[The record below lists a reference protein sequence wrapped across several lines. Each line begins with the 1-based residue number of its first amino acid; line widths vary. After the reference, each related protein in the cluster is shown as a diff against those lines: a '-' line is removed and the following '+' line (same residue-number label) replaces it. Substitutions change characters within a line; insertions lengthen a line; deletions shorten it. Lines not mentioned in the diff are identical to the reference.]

1 MSKSKTESLKKQLLK
16 KTDPYAALRIKEFN
30 LFLLVRFALIF
41 GWSMQFVVIEWQV
54 YTLTESPLALGI
66 IGLCEFLPA
75 FFFAPFAGHIVDKKE
90 KRNLFIICI
99 ALFSLIS
106 FGLYWLTS
114 ATIETSWKTTTI
126 LYGIYA
132 LVFFGGVLRAFF
144 GPTIFSLIALLVPKN
159 VYPNAATWS
168 SSTWKGASV
177 FGALCGGL
185 LIAWIGVH
193 NTLGIIFMFVILAL
207 VLVFKIK
214 QKPILNKDTKE
225 TVKESLKAGLSFVF
239 NDKVIL
245 GALTLDMIA
254 VLFGGAVAI
263 FAVFAKDILNAGPTG
278 FGILNAALSSG
289 SIITMLATTYIP
301 ITKNTG
307 KKLLI
312 SIFGFGVCMI
322 IFGASKVL
330 WLSVVALFFSGVFDG
345 ISMVVRQTIL
355 QLKTPDAMR
364 GRVGAVN
371 SMFVGSSNEL
381 GALESGIA
389 ARLFGA
395 PLAVMLGGSITLI
408 IVVVI
413 HIKNKPLRQLDL
425 TEDIENHQKQ

>member
-1 MSKSKTESLKKQLLK
+1 MNKN
-16 KTDPYAALRIKEFN
+16 DPYAALRFKEFN
-30 LFLLVRFALIF
+30 IFLLVRFALVF

-54 YTLTESPLALGI
+54 YSLTNDELSLGM

-75 FFFAPFAGHIVDKKE
+75 FFLAPFAGHIVDRKE
-90 KRNLFIICI
+90 KRNLFTLCI

-106 FGLYWLTS
+106 FGLFWLTS
-114 ATIETSWKTTTI
+114 EQIEASWSTKSI
-126 LYGIYA
+126 LIGIYS

-144 GPTIFSLIALLVPKN
+144 GPTIFSLIALIVPKSA
-159 VYPNAATWS
+159 YPNAATWS

-177 FGALCGGL
+177 FGALCGGF

-193 NTLGIIFMFVILAL
+193 YTLGIIFGLVMLAL
-207 VLVFKIK
+207 LFVFRIDK
-214 QKPILNKDTKE
+214 KPILNKATNE
-225 TVKESLKAGLSFVF
+225 SIKESLKSGIKFVF

-245 GALTLDMIA
+245 GALTLDMVA

-263 FAVFAKDILNAGPTG
+263 FAVFAKDVLDAGPRG

-289 SIITMLATTYIP
+289 SIITMVATTYIP

-307 KKLLI
+307 KKLLV
-312 SIFGFGVCMI
+312 SVFGFGVFMI
-322 IFGASKVL
+322 VFGASKLL
-330 WLSVVALFFSGVFDG
+330 WLSVIALFFSGVFDG

-355 QLKTPDAMR
+355 QLKTPDHMR

-381 GALESGIA
+381 GAVESGIA
-389 ARLFGA
+389 ARIFGA
-395 PLAVMLGGSITLI
+395 PLAVVLGGSVTLLT
-408 IVVVI
+408 VVI
-413 HIKNKPLRQLDL
+413 MSLKNKALRELDL
-425 TEDIENHQKQ
+425 QEDIEEKFDEIKS

>member
-1 MSKSKTESLKKQLLK
+1 MRKN
-16 KTDPYAALRIKEFN
+16 DPYAALRFKEFN
-30 LFLLVRFALIF
+30 IFLLVRFALVF

-54 YTLTESPLALGI
+54 YALTNNPLSLGL

-75 FFFAPFAGHIVDKKE
+75 FFLAPFAGYIVDKKE
-90 KRNLFIICI
+90 KRNLFTLCI

-106 FGLYWLTS
+106 FGLFWLTS
-114 ATIETSWKTTTI
+114 ETIESSWSTNAI
-126 LYGIYA
+126 LYGIYGV
-132 LVFFGGVLRAFF
+132 VFFGGVLRAFF
-144 GPTIFSLIALLVPKN
+144 GPTIFSLIALLVPKRA
-159 VYPNAATWS
+159 YPNAATWS
-168 SSTWKGASV
+168 SSTWKGANV
-177 FGALCGGL
+177 FGALCGGF
-185 LIAWIGVH
+185 LIAWIGV
-193 NTLGIIFMFVILAL
+193 NYTLGIIFLLVMLAL
-207 VLVFKIK
+207 LLVFKIGK
-214 QKPILNKDTKE
+214 KPILNKGIKE
-225 TVKESLKAGLSFVF
+225 SIKESLKAGIKFVF

-263 FAVFAKDILNAGPTG
+263 FAVFAKDILDAGPKG

-307 KKLLI
+307 RKLLT
-312 SIFGFGVCMI
+312 SVFGFGVCMI
-322 IFGASKVL
+322 IFGASKL
-330 WLSVVALFFSGVFDG
+330 MWLSVLALFFSGVFDG

-355 QLKTPDAMR
+355 QLKTPDEMR

-395 PLAVMLGGSITLI
+395 PLAVVLGGTVTLA
-408 IVVVI
+408 VVGLMS
-413 HIKNKPLRQLDL
+413 IKNKSLRTLDL
-425 TEDIENHQKQ
+425 RKDIEVHEK

>member
-1 MSKSKTESLKKQLLK
+1 MAKK
-16 KTDPYAALRIKEFN
+16 DPYAALRFKEFN
-30 LFLLVRFALIF
+30 TFLFLRFALVF

-54 YTLTESPLALGI
+54 YSLTKDPLSLGI

-75 FFFAPFAGHIVDKKE
+75 FFLAPFAGHIVDKKE
-90 KRNLFIICI
+90 KRNLFALCI

-106 FGLYWLTS
+106 FGLFWLTS
-114 ATIETSWKTTTI
+114 DTIESSWETQTI
-126 LYGIYA
+126 LYGIYG

-144 GPTIFSLIALLVPKN
+144 GPTIFSLIALLVPKKI
-159 VYPNAATWS
+159 YPNAATWS
-168 SSTWKGASV
+168 SSTWKGANV
-177 FGALCGGL
+177 FGALCGGF

-193 NTLGIIFMFVILAL
+193 YTLGIIFLL
-207 VLVFKIK
+207 VMIAFGLVFRIS
-214 QKPILNKDTKE
+214 QKPIFNKE
-225 TVKESLKAGLSFVF
+225 VNESVKESLKAGLSFVF

-263 FAVFAKDILNAGPTG
+263 FAVFATDVLDAGPKG
-278 FGILNAALSSG
+278 FGLLNAALSSG

-312 SIFGFGVCMI
+312 SVFGFGVFMI
-322 IFGASKVL
+322 IFGASKLL
-330 WLSVVALFFSGVFDG
+330 WLSVLALFFSGVFDG
-345 ISMVVRQTIL
+345 ISMVIRQTIL

-389 ARLFGA
+389 ARIFGA
-395 PLAVMLGGSITLI
+395 PLAVVLGGSVTLI
-408 IVVVI
+408 IVAIIGV
-413 HIKNKPLRQLDL
+413 KNQPLKDLDL
-425 TEDIENHQKQ
+425 RKDIEEHEKDD

>member
-1 MSKSKTESLKKQLLK
+1 MSKIKN
-16 KTDPYAALRIKEFN
+16 DPYAALRIREFN
-30 LFLLVRFALIF
+30 IFLLLRFALVL

-54 YTLTESPLALGI
+54 YALTKDPLSLGI
-66 IGLCEFLPA
+66 IGFCEFLPA
-75 FFFAPFAGHIVDKKE
+75 FLLAPFAGHVVDRKE
-90 KRNLFIICI
+90 KRNLFTLCI

-106 FGLYWLTS
+106 FGLFWLTTE
-114 ATIETSWKTTTI
+114 TIETSWETRSI
-126 LYGIYA
+126 LIGIYG

-144 GPTIFSLIALLVPKN
+144 GPTIFSLIALLVPKKI
-159 VYPNAATWS
+159 YPNAATWS

-177 FGALCGGL
+177 FGALCGGF
-185 LIAWIGVH
+185 LIAWIGV
-193 NTLGIIFMFVILAL
+193 NYTLGIIFLLVMFAL
-207 VLVFKIK
+207 LLVFQIDK
-214 QKPILNKDTKE
+214 KPILNKGSNE
-225 TVKESLKAGLSFVF
+225 SVKESLKAGLNFVF

-263 FAVFAKDILNAGPTG
+263 FAVFAKDILDAGPKG
-278 FGILNAALSSG
+278 FGLLNAALSSG

-307 KKLLI
+307 KKLLV
-312 SIFGFGVCMI
+312 SVFGFGLCMI
-322 IFGASKVL
+322 IFGASKLL
-330 WLSVVALFFSGVFDG
+330 WLSVIALFFSGVFDG

-355 QLKTPDAMR
+355 QLKTPDHMR

-389 ARLFGA
+389 ARIFGA
-395 PLAVMLGGSITLI
+395 PLAVMLGGTATLI
-408 IVVVI
+408 IVAI
-413 HIKNKPLRQLDL
+413 MGIKNKPLRELDL
-425 TEDIENHQKQ
+425 TKDIEEHSKEEEV

>member
-1 MSKSKTESLKKQLLK
+1 MAKK
-16 KTDPYAALRIKEFN
+16 DPYAALRIKEFN
-30 LFLLVRFALIF
+30 IFLLLRFALVF
-41 GWSMQFVVIEWQV
+41 GWSMQFIVIEWQV
-54 YTLTESPLALGI
+54 YELTKDPLSLGI

-75 FFFAPFAGHIVDKKE
+75 FFLAPFAGHIVDKKE
-90 KRNLFIICI
+90 KRNLFAICI
-99 ALFSLIS
+99 TLFSLIS
-106 FGLYWLTS
+106 FGLFWLTS
-114 ATIETSWKTTTI
+114 DNVESSWETNTI
-126 LYGIYA
+126 LYGIYG

-144 GPTIFSLIALLVPKN
+144 GPTIFSLIALLVPKKI
-159 VYPNAATWS
+159 YPNAATWS
-168 SSTWKGASV
+168 SSTWKGANV
-177 FGALCGGL
+177 FGALCGGF

-193 NTLGIIFMFVILAL
+193 YTLGIIFLLVMLAL
-207 VLVFKIK
+207 VLVLQIGK
-214 QKPILNKDTKE
+214 KPILNKNINE
-225 TVKESLKAGLSFVF
+225 SVKESLKAGLSFVF

-263 FAVFAKDILNAGPTG
+263 FAVFATDVLGAGPKG

-312 SIFGFGVCMI
+312 SVFGFGVFMI
-322 IFGASKVL
+322 IFGASKLL
-330 WLSVVALFFSGVFDG
+330 WLSVLALFFSGVFDG

-389 ARLFGA
+389 ARIFGA
-395 PLAVMLGGSITLI
+395 PLAVVLGGTVTLI
-408 IVVVI
+408 IVAIMGV
-413 HIKNKPLRQLDL
+413 KNRELRELDL
-425 TEDIENHQKQ
+425 TEDVEASENED

>member
-1 MSKSKTESLKKQLLK
+1 
-16 KTDPYAALRIKEFN
+16 
-30 LFLLVRFALIF
+30 
-41 GWSMQFVVIEWQV
+41 MQFVVIEWQV
-54 YTLTESPLALGI
+54 YSMTNDELSLGI

-75 FFFAPFAGHIVDKKE
+75 FLIAPFAGHIVDRKE
-90 KRNLFIICI
+90 KRNLFMLCI

-114 ATIETSWKTTTI
+114 STIETSWQTNTI
-126 LYGIYA
+126 LYCIYG

-144 GPTIFSLIALLVPKN
+144 GPTIFSLIALIVPKKA
-159 VYPNAATWS
+159 YPNAATWS
-168 SSTWKGASV
+168 SSTWKGANV
-177 FGALCGGL
+177 FGALCGGF

-193 NTLGIIFMFVILAL
+193 YTLGIIFLLVMLAL
-207 VLVFKIK
+207 VLVFQIDR
-214 QKPILNKDTKE
+214 KPVLNKLTNE
-225 TVKESLKAGLSFVF
+225 SIKESLKSGLQFVF

-263 FAVFAKDILNAGPTG
+263 FAVFAKDILDAGPKG
-278 FGILNAALSSG
+278 FGLLNAALSSG
-289 SIITMLATTYIP
+289 SIITMVATTYIP

-312 SIFGFGVCMI
+312 SVFGFGVCMI
-322 IFGASKVL
+322 IFGASKL
-330 WLSVVALFFSGVFDG
+330 MWLSVLALFFSGVFDG

-355 QLKTPDAMR
+355 QLKTPDDMR

-389 ARLFGA
+389 AKLFGA
-395 PLAVMLGGSITLI
+395 PLAVMLGGTVTLI
-408 IVVVI
+408 TVIVMSV
-413 HIKNKPLRQLDL
+413 KNKPLKLLDL
-425 TEDIENHQKQ
+425 TKDIETHGKE

>member
-1 MSKSKTESLKKQLLK
+1 MVKK
-16 KTDPYAALRIKEFN
+16 DPYTALRFKEFN
-30 LFLLVRFALIF
+30 IFLLLRFVLVF
-41 GWSMQFVVIEWQV
+41 GWSMQFIVIEWQV
-54 YTLTESPLALGI
+54 YALTKDPLSLGV

-75 FFFAPFAGHIVDKKE
+75 FILAPFAGHVVDRKE
-90 KRNLFIICI
+90 KRNLFAFCI

-106 FGLYWLTS
+106 FGLFWLS
-114 ATIETSWKTTTI
+114 SSTIESFLGTKTI
-126 LYGIYA
+126 LYSIYG

-144 GPTIFSLIALLVPKN
+144 VPTIFSLIALLVPKK

-168 SSTWKGASV
+168 SSTWKGANV
-177 FGALCGGL
+177 FGALFGGF

-193 NTLGIIFMFVILAL
+193 YTLGIIFLLVVIAL
-207 VLVFKIK
+207 LLVFLINK
-214 QKPILNKDTKE
+214 KPVLNKE
-225 TVKESLKAGLSFVF
+225 LNESIKESIKTGLQFVF

-263 FAVFAKDILNAGPTG
+263 FAVFATDILDAGPKG
-278 FGILNAALSSG
+278 FGILNASLSSG
-289 SIITMLATTYIP
+289 SIIAMLATTYIP

-312 SIFGFGVCMI
+312 SVFGFGVFMV
-322 IFGASKVL
+322 IFGASNL
-330 WLSVVALFFSGVFDG
+330 FWLSVLALFFSGIFDG

-389 ARLFGA
+389 AKIFGA
-395 PLAVMLGGSITLI
+395 PLAVVLGGTVTLI
-408 IVVVI
+408 TGAVI
-413 HIKNKPLRQLDL
+413 SFKNKPLRELDL
-425 TEDIENHQKQ
+425 QKDIEMHERED

>member
-1 MSKSKTESLKKQLLK
+1 MA
-16 KTDPYAALRIKEFN
+16 KTDPYAALRFKEFN
-30 LFLLVRFALIF
+30 IFLLVRFALVF

-54 YTLTESPLALGI
+54 YSLTNNELSLGI

-75 FFFAPFAGHIVDKKE
+75 FFLAPFAGHIVDKKE
-90 KRNLFIICI
+90 KRNLFTLCI

-106 FGLYWLTS
+106 FGLFWLTS
-114 ATIETSWKTTTI
+114 AQIEASWTTNSI
-126 LYGIYA
+126 LVGIYS

-144 GPTIFSLIALLVPKN
+144 GPTIFSLIALIVPKSA
-159 VYPNAATWS
+159 YPNAATWS

-177 FGALCGGL
+177 FGALCGGF

-193 NTLGIIFMFVILAL
+193 YTLGIIFGLVMLAL
-207 VLVFKIK
+207 ALVFKISK
-214 QKPILNKDTKE
+214 KPILNKAINE
-225 TVKESLKAGLSFVF
+225 SIKESLKSGIKFVF

-245 GALTLDMIA
+245 GALTLDMVA

-263 FAVFAKDILNAGPTG
+263 FAVFAKDVLDAGPRG

-289 SIITMLATTYIP
+289 SIITMVATTYIP

-307 KKLLI
+307 KKLLVAV
-312 SIFGFGVCMI
+312 FGFGVFMI
-322 IFGASKVL
+322 VFGASKLL
-330 WLSVVALFFSGVFDG
+330 WLSVIALFCSGVFDG

-355 QLKTPDAMR
+355 QLKTPDHMR

-381 GALESGIA
+381 GAVESGIA
-389 ARLFGA
+389 ARIFGA
-395 PLAVMLGGSITLI
+395 PLAVVLGGTVTLLTV
-408 IVVVI
+408 IVMSL
-413 HIKNKPLRQLDL
+413 KNKPLRELDL
-425 TEDIENHQKQ
+425 QQDVDEHYDDVKD

>member
-1 MSKSKTESLKKQLLK
+1 MS

-30 LFLLVRFALIF
+30 IFLLLRFALVF

-54 YTLTESPLALGI
+54 YALTKDPLSLGI
-66 IGLCEFLPA
+66 IGLCEFIPA
-75 FFFAPFAGHIVDKKE
+75 FLFAPFAGHIVDKKE
-90 KRNLFIICI
+90 KRNLFALCI

-106 FGLYWLTS
+106 FGLFWLTS
-114 ATIETSWKTTTI
+114 NRIESTWETYTI
-126 LYGIYA
+126 LLGIYA
-132 LVFFGGVLRAFF
+132 LVFFGGVLRSFF
-144 GPTIFSLIALLVPKN
+144 GPTIFSLIGLLVPKKI
-159 VYPNAATWS
+159 YPNAATWS

-177 FGALCGGL
+177 FGALFGGF

-193 NTLGIIFMFVILAL
+193 YTLGIIFLLVMLAL
-207 VLVFKIK
+207 FLVFFIAK
-214 QKPILNKDTKE
+214 KPIFNKVVGE
-225 TVKESLKAGLSFVF
+225 SVKKSLKAGLNFVF
-239 NDKVIL
+239 KDKVIL

-263 FAVFAKDILNAGPTG
+263 FAVFATDVLNAGPKG
-278 FGILNAALSSG
+278 FGLLNAALSSG

-312 SIFGFGVCMI
+312 SVFGFGVFMI
-322 IFGASKVL
+322 IFGASKLL
-330 WLSVVALFFSGVFDG
+330 WLSVIALFFSGVFDG

-355 QLKTPDAMR
+355 QLKTPDDMR

-381 GALESGIA
+381 GALESGVA
-389 ARLFGA
+389 ARIFGA
-395 PLAVMLGGSITLI
+395 PLAVVLGGTMTLVIVAI
-408 IVVVI
+408 IGV
-413 HIKNKPLRQLDL
+413 KNKSLRNLDL
-425 TEDIENHQKQ
+425 RKDIEEHEKED

>member
-1 MSKSKTESLKKQLLK
+1 MNKN
-16 KTDPYAALRIKEFN
+16 DPYAALRFREFN
-30 LFLLVRFALIF
+30 IFLFARFALVF

-54 YTLTESPLALGI
+54 YSLTEDPLSLGI

-75 FFFAPFAGHIVDKKE
+75 FFLAPIAGHIVDRKE
-90 KRNLFIICI
+90 KRNLFLTCI

-114 ATIETSWKTTTI
+114 TTIESTWETSSI
-126 LYGIYA
+126 LYAIYS
-132 LVFFGGVLRAFF
+132 LVFFGGILRAFF
-144 GPTIFSLIALLVPKN
+144 GPTIFSLIALIVPKKI
-159 VYPNAATWS
+159 YPNAATWS

-177 FGALCGGL
+177 FGALFGGFF
-185 LIAWIGVH
+185 IAWIGV
-193 NTLGIIFMFVILAL
+193 NTTLGIIFLLVVLAFILILFVGR
-207 VLVFKIK
+207 
-214 QKPILNKDTKE
+214 KPIMNTKVSE
-225 TVKESLKAGLSFVF
+225 GIIDSLTAGIKFVF

-263 FAVFAKDILNAGPTG
+263 FAVFAKDILDAGPKG

-307 KKLLI
+307 KKLLV
-312 SIFGFGVCMI
+312 SVFGFGITMI
-322 IFGASKVL
+322 IFGASKVM
-330 WLSVVALFFSGVFDG
+330 WLSVVALFVSGVFDG

-355 QLKTPDAMR
+355 QLKTPDEMR

-389 ARLFGA
+389 ARIFGA
-395 PLAVMLGGSITLI
+395 PLAVMLGGTVTLL
-408 IVVVI
+408 VVLI
-413 HIKNKPLRQLDL
+413 MGIKNQPLRDLDL
-425 TEDIENHQKQ
+425 QDEYEV

>member
-1 MSKSKTESLKKQLLK
+1 MLKN
-16 KTDPYAALRIKEFN
+16 DPYAALRFKEFN
-30 LFLLVRFALIF
+30 IFLSLRFALVF

-54 YTLTESPLALGI
+54 YSMTNDELSLAI

-75 FFFAPFAGHIVDKKE
+75 FFLAPFAGHIVDKRE
-90 KRNLFIICI
+90 KRNLFTLCI

-106 FGLYWLTS
+106 FGLFWLTS
-114 ATIETSWKTTTI
+114 EYIETKWSTYSV
-126 LYGIYA
+126 LFGIYG

-144 GPTIFSLIALLVPKN
+144 GPTIFSLIALLVPKK

-177 FGALCGGL
+177 FGALCGGF

-193 NTLGIIFMFVILAL
+193 YTLGIIFFLVMIAL
-207 VLVFKIK
+207 VLVLQVGK
-214 QKPILNKDTKE
+214 KPILNKKTNE
-225 TVKESLKAGLSFVF
+225 SVKDSLKAGIKIVF

-263 FAVFAKDILNAGPTG
+263 FAVFAKDVLDAGPKG
-278 FGILNAALSSG
+278 FGLLNAALSSG

-301 ITKNTG
+301 ITKSTG
-307 KKLLI
+307 KKLLV
-312 SIFGFGVCMI
+312 SVFGFGVFMI
-322 IFGASKVL
+322 IFGASKLL
-330 WLSVVALFFSGVFDG
+330 WLSVLALFFSGVFDG
-345 ISMVVRQTIL
+345 VSMVVRQTIL
-355 QLKTPDAMR
+355 QLKTPDEMR

-381 GALESGIA
+381 GAVESGIA
-389 ARLFGA
+389 ARIFGA
-395 PLAVMLGGSITLI
+395 PLAVVLGGTVTLVIVTI
-408 IVVVI
+408 IG
-413 HIKNKPLRQLDL
+413 IKNKSLRELDL
-425 TEDIENHQKQ
+425 QKDVEENDVEI

>member
-1 MSKSKTESLKKQLLK
+1 MTKN
-16 KTDPYAALRIKEFN
+16 DPYAALRIKEFN
-30 LFLLVRFALIF
+30 IFLLVRFALVF

-54 YTLTESPLALGI
+54 YALTEDPLALGI

-75 FFFAPFAGHIVDKKE
+75 FLLAPFAGHIVDKKE
-90 KRNLFIICI
+90 KRNLFTLCI

-106 FGLYWLTS
+106 FGLFWLTS
-114 ATIETSWKTTTI
+114 NQIESSWETNTI
-126 LYGIYA
+126 LYAIYA

-144 GPTIFSLIALLVPKN
+144 GPTIFSLIALLVPKR

-168 SSTWKGASV
+168 SSTWKGANV
-177 FGALCGGL
+177 FGALMGGFF
-185 LIAWIGVH
+185 IAWIDVH
-193 NTLGIIFMFVILAL
+193 YTLGIIFLL
-207 VLVFKIK
+207 VMVAFLLVFQISK
-214 QKPILNKDTKE
+214 KPILNKATNE
-225 TVKESLKAGLSFVF
+225 SVKESLKQGLSFVF

-263 FAVFAKDILNAGPTG
+263 FAVFAKDILDAGPKG
-278 FGILNAALSSG
+278 FGLLNAALSSG
-289 SIITMLATTYIP
+289 SIITMLATTYLP

-307 KKLLI
+307 KKLLV
-312 SIFGFGVCMI
+312 SVFGFGICMI
-322 IFGASKVL
+322 IFGASKLL
-330 WLSVVALFFSGVFDG
+330 WLSVLALFFSGVFDG

-389 ARLFGA
+389 ARIFGA
-395 PLAVMLGGSITLI
+395 PLAVILGGTVTLI
-408 IVVVI
+408 VVAVI
-413 HIKNKPLRQLDL
+413 GLKNPMLRNLDL
-425 TEDIENHQKQ
+425 REDIFLDENETD